1 MPATLNIL
9 LPLFGLIAA
18 GYGGRR
24 LSLLDGNAASVLN
37 AFVVWLALPAL
48 LFDITAHSS
57 AAALWQ
63 PGFVGAFGLAT
74 ALTFGAV
81 FLARWRAGRRM
92 ADASVEAIAASY
104 SNTGYVGLPLC
115 LLVFG
120 RGSQVEATIA
130 TLIVVCVL
138 FSVAIVLIELGL
150 QAGGRSRGARV
161 AAALW
166 RSLKHPLVLSP
177 LLGAAWSGSGVAL
190 PGVAHTFL
198 QLLGQAATPCAL
210 VALGV
215 FLADCPVRGEHRRTS
230 WVLVAVKL
238 LALPALTWVLAHQ
251 VFRLTPRS
259 ADAAVLLAALPTGTG
274 PFMLAEFY
282 RRDVGVSSTT
292 TLVSTVL
299 SLGTLAVLLTHFAVT
314 RRQPTGTVHGFELER
329 PIK

>member
-1 MPATLNIL
+1 MLATLTIL

-18 GYGGRR
+18 GYGARR
-24 LSLLDGNAASVLN
+24 LSLLDGHAASVLN

-57 AAALWQ
+57 WAALWQ

-74 ALTFGAV
+74 AMIFATV
-81 FLARWRAGRRM
+81 FLVRLRAGRPM
-92 ADASVEAIAASY
+92 ADASVEAVAASY

-150 QAGGRSRGARV
+150 QGGERSRAGRV
-161 AAALW
+161 GAALW

-177 LLGAAWSGSGVAL
+177 LLGAAWSGTGVAL
-190 PGVAHTFL
+190 PAVAHTFL

-215 FLADCPVRGEHRRTS
+215 FLADCPVRRADRGTA
-230 WVLVAVKL
+230 WALVAVKL
-238 LALPALTWVLAHQ
+238 LALPGLTWWLANH
-251 VFRLTPRS
+251 VFMLPPHS

-299 SLGTLAVLLTHFAVT
+299 SLGTLAVVLTQL
-314 RRQPTGTVHGFELER
+314 R
-329 PIK
+329 

>member
-1 MPATLNIL
+1 MLATLSIL

-18 GYGGRR
+18 GYGARKLG
-24 LSLLDGNAASVLN
+24 LLDGHAASVLN

-57 AAALWQ
+57 WAALWQ

-74 ALTFGAV
+74 AVIFAAV
-81 FLARWRAGRRM
+81 FLVRWRAGRPM
-92 ADASVEAIAASY
+92 ADASVEAVAASY

-120 RGSQVEATIA
+120 RGSQMEATIA

-150 QAGGRSRGARV
+150 QGGGRSRARRV
-161 AAALW
+161 GAALW

-177 LLGAAWSGSGVAL
+177 LLGAAWSGTGVAL
-190 PGVAHTFL
+190 PDVAHTFL

-215 FLADCPVRGEHRRTS
+215 FLADCPVRRADRNTAWG
-230 WVLVAVKL
+230 LVAVKL
-238 LALPALTWVLAHQ
+238 IALPGLTWWLANH
-251 VFRLTPRS
+251 VFMLPPHS

-299 SLGTLAVLLTHFAVT
+299 SLGTLAVVLTQL
-314 RRQPTGTVHGFELER
+314 R
-329 PIK
+329 

>member
-1 MPATLNIL
+1 MLTTLTIL
-9 LPLFGLIAA
+9 LPLFGLIAT
-18 GYGGRR
+18 GYGARKV
-24 LSLLDGNAASVLN
+24 SLLDGSAASVLN

-57 AAALWQ
+57 WTALWQ

-74 ALTFGAV
+74 ALIFAAV
-81 FLARWRAGRRM
+81 FFARLRAGRPM
-92 ADASVEAIAASY
+92 ADASVEAVAASY

-150 QAGGRSRGARV
+150 QGGGRSRARRV
-161 AAALW
+161 GTALW

-177 LLGAAWSGSGVAL
+177 LLGAAWSGTGVAL
-190 PGVAHTFL
+190 PAVAHTFL

-215 FLADCPVRGEHRRTS
+215 FLADCPVRRADRGIA
-230 WVLVAVKL
+230 WGLVAVKL
-238 LALPALTWVLAHQ
+238 FALPGLTWWLANHIFQ
-251 VFRLTPRS
+251 LPPQS
-259 ADAAVLLAALPTGTG
+259 ANAAVLLAALPTGTG

-299 SLGTLAVLLTHFAVT
+299 SLGTLAVVLTQL
-314 RRQPTGTVHGFELER
+314 R
-329 PIK
+329 

>member
-1 MPATLNIL
+1 MLETLAIL
-9 LPLFGLIAA
+9 LPLFGLIGA
-18 GYGGRR
+18 GFGARR
-24 LSLLDGNAASVLN
+24 MKLLDVSAASVLN

-48 LFDITAHSS
+48 LVDITAHSS

-74 ALTFGAV
+74 ALVFGAV
-81 FLARWRAGRRM
+81 YLVRWRSGRAM
-92 ADASVEAIAASY
+92 GDASIEAIAASY

-138 FSVAIVLIELGL
+138 FSVAIVLIELG
-150 QAGGRSRGARV
+150 QRHAERGKAARV
-161 AAALW
+161 GAALW

-177 LLGAAWSGSGVAL
+177 LLGAAWSASGVAM
-190 PGVAHTFL
+190 PEAVHTFL
-198 QLLGQAATPCAL
+198 RLLGQSATPCAL
-210 VALGV
+210 VALGL
-215 FLADCPVRGEHRRTS
+215 FLADCPTRREDRRTAGA
-230 WVLVAVKL
+230 LVAVKL
-238 LALPALTWVLAHQ
+238 LALPALTWWLAHE
-251 VFRLTPRS
+251 VFALPKAS

-299 SLGTLAVLLTHFAVT
+299 SMGTLAVVLGVL
-314 RRQPTGTVHGFELER
+314 G
-329 PIK
+329 

>member
-1 MPATLNIL
+1 MLETLAIL
-9 LPLFGLIAA
+9 LPLFGLIGA
-18 GYGGRR
+18 GFGVRR
-24 LSLLDGNAASVLN
+24 MKLLDVSAASVLN

-48 LFDITAHSS
+48 LIDITAHSS

-74 ALTFGAV
+74 ALVFGAV
-81 FLARWRAGRRM
+81 FLARLKAGRGM
-92 ADASVEAIAASY
+92 GDASIEAIAASY

-138 FSVAIVLIELGL
+138 FSVAIVLIELG
-150 QAGGRSRGARV
+150 QQDAERGKAARV
-161 AAALW
+161 GAALW

-177 LLGAAWSGSGVAL
+177 LLGAAWSASGATM
-190 PGVAHTFL
+190 PEAMHTFL
-198 QLLGQAATPCAL
+198 RLLGQSATPCAL
-210 VALGV
+210 VALGL
-215 FLADCPVRGEHRRTS
+215 FLADCPTRREDWRTAGA
-230 WVLVAVKL
+230 LVAVKL
-238 LALPALTWVLAHQ
+238 LALPALTWWLAHE
-251 VFRLTPRS
+251 VFALPKAS

-299 SLGTLAVLLTHFAVT
+299 SMGTLAVVLGVL
-314 RRQPTGTVHGFELER
+314 G
-329 PIK
+329 

>member
-1 MPATLNIL
+1 MLETLTIL

-18 GYGGRR
+18 GYGARR
-24 LSLLDGNAASVLN
+24 LKLLDGAAASVLN

-57 AAALWQ
+57 WAALWQ

-74 ALTFGAV
+74 AVVFAAV
-81 FLARWRAGRRM
+81 FAARRRAGRPM

-150 QAGGRSRGARV
+150 QGGDRSRRQRIV
-161 AAALW
+161 AALW
-166 RSLKHPLVLSP
+166 RSLKHPLVMAP
-177 LLGAAWSGSGVAL
+177 LLGAAWSATGVTL
-190 PGVAHTFL
+190 PAVAHTFL

-210 VALGV
+210 VALGL
-215 FLADCPVRGEHRRTS
+215 FLADCPVRREDRRTS
-230 WVLVAVKL
+230 WALVAVKL
-238 LALPALTWVLAHQ
+238 LALPALTWWLAHH
-251 VFRLTPRS
+251 VFRLPPAS
-259 ADAAVLLAALPTGTG
+259 ANAAVLLAALPTGTG

-282 RRDVGVSSTT
+282 RREVGVSSTT
-292 TLVSTVL
+292 TLYTTVL
-299 SLGTLAVLLTHFAVT
+299 SLGTLAALLMLI
-314 RRQPTGTVHGFELER
+314 R
-329 PIK
+329 